1 MNPSID
7 PLIILISGLISGLI
21 LGFIIGLPFSA
32 ITYFIKTKE
41 KISSSTLRWWL
52 QFVYMWKG
60 ALWSIVGMF
69 LGTILS
75 ISIYDITW
83 PSLAEWPMLSAYLA
97 LFLMISVCAAGSFYG
112 TTISIRKLTAEG
124 ILKKK
129 I

>member
-69 LGTILS
+69 LGTILG
-75 ISIYDITW
+75 IFIYDITW
-83 PSLAEWPMLSAYLA
+83 PSLEDLGLGLV
-97 LFLMISVCAAGSFYG
+97 LFLMISVCVAGSIYG
-112 TTISIRKLTAEG
+112 TMISIRKLTAEG